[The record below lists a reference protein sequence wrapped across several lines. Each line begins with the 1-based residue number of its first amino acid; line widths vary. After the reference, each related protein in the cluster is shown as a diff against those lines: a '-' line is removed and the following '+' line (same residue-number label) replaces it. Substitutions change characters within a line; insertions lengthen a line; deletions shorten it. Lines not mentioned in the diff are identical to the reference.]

1 MPLSAG
7 DRLRPYEI
15 AGFIGA
21 GGMGEVYRARDP
33 RLNRDVAIKVLH
45 ASVATDPERLRRF
58 TTEAQAIAALNHP
71 NVLTI
76 YEVGT
81 AGDHPFIATELLEG
95 ATLRAT
101 LEAGALPVSKAIDYA
116 RQTASGLAA
125 AHAKGVAHR
134 DIKPENLFV
143 TGDGRIKILDFGLA
157 KTHLTAE
164 RPANEA
170 THLQTGT
177 SPGMVMGTAGYMSPE
192 QVRARPTDHRTD
204 IFSLGVVLYEMLA
217 GRRPFGGD
225 SAVETMN
232 AILTADPPDVAQSG
246 KWLPPALGDV
256 VRHCLEKNPDERFQ
270 SARDLSFA
278 LQSLS
283 VTSGSGATPA
293 VNCAPATV
301 PAPTSPARRIAWMP
315 LAAVAL
321 VAAALGAALA
331 LWQGRPAPP
340 AAEMWR
346 VRRLTNDSGVTHNP
360 AISRDGKLIAYVSDR
375 GGNTDV
381 WVQQVNG
388 GDPVQLTRD
397 IGLCRN
403 PGFSPDGSKI
413 VVTCGADRGAVY
425 VVPTLG
431 GLPRRI
437 GDGEW
442 PQFSPDGSQVSYVT
456 PLGSG
461 VPPDTI
467 WIASAN
473 GGERRE
479 LKPGRT
485 FITPPIWHPDGKS
498 LVIVNVESGKVFDWY
513 LVSADSGTATPTG
526 AGERLRAVSFGAGHD
541 LSVTEGGILF
551 AWGTLDSTN
560 VYRMPFDAGFTRAS
574 GNPVPVIV
582 GAGFSASPTS
592 SSDGRRIA
600 FAVGAN
606 PSTNIWRAPVDPK
619 TGEVSGA
626 PSRVTDG
633 LAISLMPSPSRD
645 GRRLA
650 YRAGTLNAPEIHL
663 RDLAANTDLRLAG
676 AEDISYV
683 VLSPDG
689 STVAFSDEQS
699 PARSTF
705 TVPATGGAPKKVCDG
720 CGRAADW
727 LPDRSKLLVDYAGPK
742 QRDIHIVDVA
752 TGQARP
758 LLQHPESRLTMPHLS
773 PDGRVLVFT
782 QIREGR
788 ARRIYLAPFTGEP
801 VPESQWS
808 LLVDGT
814 DFDRQPVWSPSGDL
828 IYFLSDRDGTRCI
841 WAQRVDPAT
850 RKAAGPP
857 FAAHHVHSLRYY
869 LTDVGDPAA
878 VGLSVVNGQMYFA
891 GFEARSNV
899 WWAERRDGAP

>member
-1 MPLSAG
+1 VPLSAG
-7 DRLRPYEI
+7 DHVGPYEI
-15 AGFIGA
+15 AGFVGA

-45 ASVATDPERLRRF
+45 ASVATDAERLRRF
-58 TTEAQAIAALNHP
+58 TAEAQSVAALNHP

-76 YEVGT
+76 HEVGT
-81 AGDHPFIATELLEG
+81 QGAHPFIATELLDG

-101 LEAGALPVSKAIDYA
+101 LEAGALPVSKAIEYA

-125 AHAKGVAHR
+125 AHSKGVAHR

-143 TGDGRIKILDFGLA
+143 TSDGRIKILDFGLA
-157 KTHLTAE
+157 KTYAAAPHASS
-164 RPANEA
+164 EA
-170 THLQTGT
+170 TRSET
-177 SPGMVMGTAGYMSPE
+177 SPGTVMGTAGYMSPE
-192 QVRARPTDHRTD
+192 QVRARPVDHRTD

-217 GRRPFGGD
+217 GRRPFAGD
-225 SAVETMN
+225 STVETMN
-232 AILTADPPDVAQSG
+232 AILTVDPPEIVPAG
-246 KWLPPALGDV
+246 RALPPALADI

-283 VTSGSGATPA
+283 AVSGMATHSGSGP
-293 VNCAPATV
+293 VPV
-301 PAPTSPARRIAWMP
+301 PAAAPPAPSRGIAWTP

-321 VAAALGAALA
+321 VAAGVGAALA
-331 LWQGRPAPP
+331 LWQARPAAP

-346 VRRLTNDSGVTHNP
+346 VRRLTNDSGVTLSP
-360 AISRDGKLIAYVSDR
+360 TISRDGKLIAYISDR
-375 GGNTDV
+375 AGNTDV

-397 IGLCRN
+397 IGFCRD
-403 PGFSPDGSKI
+403 PAFSPDGSKI
-413 VVTCGADRGAVY
+413 VVTCGIDRGTVY

-442 PQFSPDGSQVSYVT
+442 PRFSPDGSQISYVT

-461 VPPDTI
+461 LAPDTI
-467 WIASAN
+467 WIAAAN
-473 GGERRE
+473 GGSRRE

-485 FITPPIWHPDGKS
+485 FITPPFWHPDGKS
-498 LVIVNVESGKVFDWY
+498 LFIVHVENGKVFDWY
-513 LVSADSGTATPTG
+513 LVSVDSGTVTPTG

-541 LSVTEGGILF
+541 LSVTDGGILF

-582 GAGFSASPTS
+582 GAGFSASPNA

-619 TGEVSGA
+619 TGEVSGS
-626 PSRVTDG
+626 PERVTDG

-645 GRRLA
+645 GKRLA
-650 YRAGTLNAPEIHL
+650 YRAGTLNAPEIRL
-663 RDLAANTDLRLAG
+663 RDLVANTDRRLAG
-676 AEDISYV
+676 ADGASFL

-689 STVAFSDEQS
+689 STVAFNDDQS
-699 PARSTF
+699 PSSIY
-705 TVPATGGAPKKVCDG
+705 TVPATGGVPKRICDA
-720 CGRAADW
+720 CGRPVDW
-727 LPDRSKLLVDYAGPK
+727 LPDRSRILVDNAGPK

-752 TGQARP
+752 TGRSTL
-758 LLQHPESRLTMPHLS
+758 LLQHPEFRLTMPRLS
-773 PDGRVLVFT
+773 PDERGLSFS
-782 QIREGR
+782 QAKEGP
-788 ARRIYLAPFTGEP
+788 ARRIYLVPFTGGM

-808 LLVDGT
+808 LLVDGK
-814 DFDRQPVWSPSGDL
+814 DFDRQPVWSPSGDI
-828 IYFLSDRDGTRCI
+828 IYFMSDRDGARCI
-841 WAQRVDPAT
+841 WALRVDVST
-850 RKAAGPP
+850 RKAVGPP
-857 FAAHHVHSLRYY
+857 FAAHHIHQLRYY
-869 LTDVGDPAA
+869 LNDVGDPAA
-878 VGLSVVNGQMYFA
+878 VGLTVVNGQMFFA
-891 GFEARSNV
+891 GFETRSNV
-899 WWAERRDGAP
+899 WMAERR